1 MAAVA
6 DVNGS
11 ANGGVVEPQ
20 SSGIDT
26 RDLIDH
32 LSSLLKITLGATDA
46 DLRSFGSLLGP
57 DRVDETLQRCE
68 RFAQEAHVASLYI
81 QKLRL
86 ASSIEEN
93 GDTNH
98 GMYADYSRH
107 RPNF

>member
-6 DVNGS
+6 EVNGS

-26 RDLIDH
+26 RDLINH

-46 DLRSFGSLLGP
+46 DLRSYGSLLGP
-57 DRVDETLQRCE
+57 DRLDETLQRCE
-68 RFAQEAHVASLYI
+68 RFAQEAHAASLYI
-81 QKLRL
+81 QQLRL

-93 GDTNH
+93 GDSDH
-98 GMYADYSRH
+98 GKCTKYPRVYL
-107 RPNF
+107 FF